1 MSITGILSRSWM
13 KSIAISTLF
22 TLAVGQVHASTFVY
36 CSEGSPSSFNPQLTT
51 DGTSSNASAKT
62 VYDRLVDF
70 KYGTTDIIPGLAT
83 EWDISKDKKSYTFKL
98 RHGVKFHTTPYFT
111 PSRDLNADDVVF
123 SIDRQR
129 LADNPYHKVGGGNY
143 EYFEGMEMGAII
155 KNVVKVD
162 DYTVRIELNRPEAP
176 FLANMAMGFMS
187 ILSKEYADTLAKEN
201 KKEQIDNEPIGT
213 GPFVFSRYQ
222 KDNLIRY
229 KKFDSYWGEQAKSEN
244 LVFVITPEASVR
256 YQKLKNGECHLIIEP
271 SPADIDAMKKEARI
285 KLLSEAGLNVG
296 YLAMN
301 VKKKPFNNR
310 LVREA
315 INHALN
321 KEAYIQAI
329 YHGHAQ
335 VAKNPLPP
343 TIWSYNEDIK
353 GYDYNPE
360 KAKALLKK
368 AGYAKGFETELW
380 TLPVTRPY
388 NPNGKKMGEMMQADL
403 AKVGIKVKLVSFD
416 WPTYLKKSREGEY
429 QMIQMGW
436 TGDNGDPDNFLAV
449 LLGCPAV
456 EAGSNLARWCNK
468 DFEKLI
474 EKAKLATSVADRSAL
489 YKKAQEIFHKEA
501 PWVPIAHSTIFRA
514 MSSDVEGYQI
524 DPLGHDIFKTAHK
537 Q

>member
-1 MSITGILSRSWM
+1 MSISSFRCSSWM
-13 KSIAISTLF
+13 KSIAFT
-22 TLAVGQVHASTFVY
+22 TLATLLAGGAHASTFVY

-70 KYGTTDIIPGLAT
+70 KYGTTEIVPALAT
-83 EWDISKDKKSYTFKL
+83 EWEISKDKKTYTFTL
-98 RHGVKFHTTPYFT
+98 RKGVKFHKTSYFS
-111 PSRDLNADDVVF
+111 PSRDFNADDVIF
-123 SIDRQR
+123 SINRQR
-129 LADNPYHKVGGGNY
+129 LPENPYHKVGGGNY
-143 EYFEGMEMGAII
+143 DYFEGMEMASII
-155 KNVVKVD
+155 KDVVKVD
-162 DYTVRIELNRPEAP
+162 DYTVRLELNRPEAP

-187 ILSKEYADTLAKEN
+187 ILSKEYADKLASEN
-201 KKEQIDNEPIGT
+201 KKDQIDNEPIGT
-213 GPFVFSRYQ
+213 GPFVFTRYQ
-222 KDNLIRY
+222 KDNIIRY
-229 KKFDSYWGEQAKSEN
+229 QKFSDYWGENAKSER
-244 LVFVITPEASVR
+244 LVFVITPDATVR

-271 SPADIDAMKKEARI
+271 APADIDAMKKEARI

-301 VKKKPFNNR
+301 VQKKPFDNP

-329 YHGHAQ
+329 YHGHAK

-343 TIWSYNEDIK
+343 TIWSYNEKIK

-360 KAKALLKK
+360 KARALLKK
-368 AGYAKGFETELW
+368 AGLAKGFETEIW

-388 NPNGKKMGEMMQADL
+388 NPNGKKMGEMMQEDL
-403 AKVGIKVKLVSFD
+403 AKVGIKVKLTSYD
-416 WPTYLKKSREGEY
+416 WPTYLKKSREGEH

-449 LLGCPAV
+449 LLGCAGV

-468 DFEKLI
+468 DFEALI
-474 EKAKLATSVADRSAL
+474 EKAKLSTSVEERTKL
-489 YKKAQEIFHKEA
+489 YKKAQEIFHKES

-514 MSSDVEGYQI
+514 MSSDVEGYKI

>member
-1 MSITGILSRSWM
+1 MSNKSIHRQNWM
-13 KSIAISTLF
+13 KFLALSTLL
-22 TLAVGQVHASTFVY
+22 TLALSQAEASTFVY

-70 KYGTTDIIPGLAT
+70 KYGTTEIIPGLAT
-83 EWDISKDKKSYTFKL
+83 EWDISKDKKTYTFKL
-98 RHGVKFHTTPYFT
+98 RQGVKFHKTPYFS
-111 PSRDLNADDVVF
+111 PSRDFNADDVLF
-123 SIDRQR
+123 SINRQR
-129 LADNPYHKVGGGNY
+129 LDDHPYHKVGGGNY
-143 EYFEGMEMGAII
+143 DYFEGMEMASII
-155 KNVVKVD
+155 KDVVKVD
-162 DYTVRIELNRPEAP
+162 DYTIRIELNRPEAP
-176 FLANMAMGFMS
+176 FLANLAMGFMS
-187 ILSKEYADTLAKEN
+187 ILSKEYADRLAKED
-201 KKEQIDNEPIGT
+201 KKEQIDVEPIGT
-213 GPFVFSRYQ
+213 GPFVFTRYQ

-229 KKFDSYWGEQAKSEN
+229 KKFDNYWGDPAKSER
-244 LVFVITPEASVR
+244 LVFVITPEPSVR

-301 VKKKPFNNR
+301 VKKKPFDNR

-321 KEAYIQAI
+321 KEAYIKAI
-329 YHGHAQ
+329 YHGHAK

-360 KAKALLKK
+360 KARALLKK
-368 AGYAKGFETELW
+368 AGYPKGFETEIW

-388 NPNGKKMGEMMQADL
+388 NPNGKKMGEMMQEDL

-416 WPTYLKKSREGEY
+416 WPTYLKKSREGEH

-449 LLGCPAV
+449 LLGCAGV

-468 DFEKLI
+468 DFESLI
-474 EKAKLATSVADRSAL
+474 EKAKLSTNVEERTKL
-489 YKKAQEIFHKEA
+489 YEKAQEIFHKDA

-514 MSSDVEGYQI
+514 MSSNVEGYKI